1 MNIKMIENYLNT
13 NKPIDLYNMFDW
25 NLKNE
30 IAFSEFKH
38 IFASYKS
45 NAYEHSLYLNNV
57 DEGNGELIWLDK
69 YENNGV
75 SLTVKNF
82 KISSIIMLP
91 IIKYPDKNKI
101 TLNKYIMPVNSGWE
115 VFWGGD
121 NELFNYHYPNESQ
134 RYAYDLIIRKNNI
147 SYKNFGY
154 INKDYYCFS
163 EDIIAPQDGII
174 IDIENKQTDSD
185 SQKDNNL
192 FGNYILISHKNNEY
206 SLLAHLEYSS
216 INVSIGEKV
225 HQGDLI
231 GKCGNSGNSSE
242 PHLHFQVMN
251 SSKIDECVS
260 LKIKFSNGRSPIK
273 GDSI

>member
-1 MNIKMIENYLNT
+1 MK
-13 NKPIDLYNMFDW
+13 
-25 NLKNE
+25 
-30 IAFSEFKH
+30 
-38 IFASYKS
+38 
-45 NAYEHSLYLNNV
+45 
-57 DEGNGELIWLDK
+57 
-69 YENNGV
+69 
-75 SLTVKNF
+75 
-82 KISSIIMLP
+82 
-91 IIKYPDKNKI
+91 
-101 TLNKYIMPVNSGWE
+101 
-115 VFWGGD
+115 
-121 NELFNYHYPNESQ
+121 
-134 RYAYDLIIRKNNI
+134 
-147 SYKNFGY
+147 
-154 INKDYYCFS
+154 
-163 EDIIAPQDGII
+163 
-174 IDIENKQTDSD
+174 
-185 SQKDNNL
+185 QKDNNL